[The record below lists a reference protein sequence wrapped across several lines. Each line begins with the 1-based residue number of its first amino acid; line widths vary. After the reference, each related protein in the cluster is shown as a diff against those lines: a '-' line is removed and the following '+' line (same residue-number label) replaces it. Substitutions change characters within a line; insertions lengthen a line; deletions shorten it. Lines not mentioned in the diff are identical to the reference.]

1 ASTSVRRLSPDRT
14 ERIMAIPEGYASVAR
29 GSGVA
34 RKLLDAAVAVGLP
47 ETVVRTTSVH
57 GYLVPAAVAEEY
69 EKSLKPGPKKGRPA
83 AAKKTGASKKDARES
98 VESGNGETQGQGK
111 QKDAETSG

>member
-1 ASTSVRRLSPDRT
+1 
-14 ERIMAIPEGYASVAR
+14 MAIPEGYASVAR

-57 GYLVPAAVAEEY
+57 GYLVPTVVAEEY
-69 EKSLKPGPKKGRPA
+69 EKSLKPAPKKGRGA
-83 AAKKTGASKKDARES
+83 AAKKTSAPKKGAQES
-98 VESGNGETQGQGK
+98 VESGDGETRGQETK
-111 QKDAETSG
+111 KDAEPSASDEKTAGPEATAEKE